1 MPARTAYANR
11 MSDLAPALDALLR
24 LPGIAAGVESA
35 REACTALRWHEALRR
50 RIPEAAAESR
60 IRGAQASAQLDG
72 AQLPLGVIR
81 DLVRGAQPWP
91 AHLDPVDGVVR
102 GAVQATAETEFLR
115 SLVVQTPAQALARLH
130 IAAVGGAAGGAV
142 GLGGGDSVGRPRVAD
157 EVCREFVDLGPA
169 PEGEALTARIA
180 GILDLVSA
188 AGSAPVALVGALV
201 HAEVCV
207 VRPFVRG
214 NGLVARA
221 LERAIV
227 HGAGL
232 DPTGVSVP
240 EAGYLAA
247 GDTAYLGALTA
258 YATGRAD
265 GVALWLR
272 QACDAYVEGA
282 RQGRSIADSVLA
294 GRLV

>member
-1 MPARTAYANR
+1 M
-11 MSDLAPALDALLR
+11 
-24 LPGIAAGVESA
+24 
-35 REACTALRWHEALRR
+35 
-50 RIPEAAAESR
+50 
-60 IRGAQASAQLDG
+60 
-72 AQLPLGVIR
+72 
-81 DLVRGAQPWP
+81 
-91 AHLDPVDGVVR
+91 
-102 GAVQATAETEFLR
+102 
-115 SLVVQTPAQALARLH
+115 
-130 IAAVGGAAGGAV
+130 
-142 GLGGGDSVGRPRVAD
+142 
-157 EVCREFVDLGPA
+157 
-169 PEGEALTARIA
+169 
-180 GILDLVSA
+180 
-188 AGSAPVALVGALV
+188 ALVGALV

-294 GRLV
+294 GRIV